1 MRRESLELLRCPCC
15 GGALSLEAPD
25 RELSSE
31 GEIERGALRCAG
43 CRQEYAVERG
53 IPCFAPRASL
63 TGLNRR
69 MARFYDGFSWIYTGT
84 MRLGFLPFGGERKAR
99 MAVLDHLRPAGAR
112 VLEVAV
118 GPGPNVPFLL
128 EMPGVREVYGLDVSL
143 GQLLR
148 GRARAAR
155 RGWPLALFQGEAE
168 VLPFADAAMP
178 LRCRGTGA
186 HGGRHFSQRGG
197 ARGLGR
203 PSCRSTAVNDPR
215 GVEPCLRGRSGDV
228 RGRSGGVCSGAN
240 RFRRRMNGD
249 DAATRGA
256 MSPRVDQDSFVLF
269 AVASRLQPA
278 LGGEKLHRRRHR
290 PRTHITQLWLLALTL
305 DGS

>member
-1 MRRESLELLRCPCC
+1 MRRESLELLRCPRC

-155 RGWPLALFQGEAE
+155 RGWPLTLFQGEAE
-168 VLPFADAAMP
+168 VLPFADAAFDAVLQLGGINFFNDKRAAMAEMVRVARPGARIVTADESERVARGYDRFPGFSREVDGKKASAEPP
-178 LRCRGTGA
+178 LALVPEGMADVRCDGIWRA
-186 HGGRHFSQRGG
+186 HGRDHGY
-197 ARGLGR
+197 
-203 PSCRSTAVNDPR
+203 
-215 GVEPCLRGRSGDV
+215 CL
-228 RGRSGGVCSGAN
+228 
-240 RFRRRMNGD
+240 
-249 DAATRGA
+249 
-256 MSPRVDQDSFVLF
+256 SFTK
-269 AVASRLQPA
+269 P
-278 LGGEKLHRRRHR
+278 GGEGER
-290 PRTHITQLWLLALTL
+290 
-305 DGS
+305 